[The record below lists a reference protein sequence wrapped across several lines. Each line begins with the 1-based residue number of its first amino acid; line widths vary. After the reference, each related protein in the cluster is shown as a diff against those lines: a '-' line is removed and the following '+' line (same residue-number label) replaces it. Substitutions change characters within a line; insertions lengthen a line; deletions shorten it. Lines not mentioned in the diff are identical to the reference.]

1 MTQYSKFTH
10 INSQQSNWHL
20 SKVKATTSHNGVG
33 EVNIHV
39 DTTLLWKQ

>member
-10 INSQQSNWHL
+10 INSQQSKWNL
-20 SKVKATTSHNGVG
+20 SKIKATTSHNGVG

-39 DTTLLWKQ
+39 NITSLWEQ